1 MKRILFILLLSVIGL
16 QGFAQLTL
24 QQIHDMARQHYPV
37 IKQYQL
43 VSLSKEYT
51 LDNATKAYLP
61 QIKVSM
67 GANVFTKMVEFP
79 VQTAALIGDFKNH
92 LLNASVQVNQM
103 IYDGGATS
111 VQKKMAAAQA
121 TVDENQLNVRM
132 YDINRQVDQLFFSI
146 LLFDEQLRQ
155 VKLLQDDLALGRKT
169 VEGLMNGGLAN
180 ASDLDAVEVE
190 QIQANQ
196 QEGSLLTSRKAY
208 LRMLGQFIGRE
219 LGDSTVLERPTTL
232 EPSLDEATQR
242 PELMYFTAQ
251 SKLLDE
257 QRKMLG
263 VQLKPKLSAFA
274 LGSYQSKVFDFMKNQ
289 MVAGGL
295 SLSWNIA
302 PLYTRKNDLKL
313 LETKQQQI
321 ESEREAFLFNNRLQN
336 EQLRGVVD
344 DLKEKIGQ
352 DDRIIVLRE
361 NIRVKSSKK
370 VQNGIETVNEML
382 RDVNAVSQARQQK
395 AIHEIQL
402 LQEIYQIKNI
412 NNN

>member
-16 QGFAQLTL
+16 HGFAQLTL

-43 VSLSKEYT
+43 VSQSKEYT
-51 LDNATKAYLP
+51 LDNAAKAYLP

-79 VQTAALIGDFKNH
+79 VQTAALIGDTKNH

-155 VKLLQDDLALGRKT
+155 VKLLQNDLALGRKT

-208 LRMLGQFIGRE
+208 LRMLGLFIGRE
-219 LGDSTVLERPTTL
+219 LSDSTVLDRPTTL
-232 EPSLDEATQR
+232 EPSLADASQR

-257 QRKMLG
+257 QRKMLD

-302 PLYTRKNDLKL
+302 PLYTRKNNLKQ

-352 DDRIIVLRE
+352 DDRIIALRE
-361 NIRVKSSKK
+361 NIRAKSSKK

-395 AIHEIQL
+395 AIHEILL

>member
-16 QGFAQLTL
+16 HGFAQLTL

-43 VSLSKEYT
+43 VSQSKEYT
-51 LDNATKAYLP
+51 LDNAAKAYLP
-61 QIKVSM
+61 QIKISM

-79 VQTAALIGDFKNH
+79 VQTAALIGDTKNH

-196 QEGSLLTSRKAY
+196 QEGSLLASRKAY
-208 LRMLGQFIGRE
+208 LRMLGLFIGRE
-219 LGDSTVLERPTTL
+219 LSDSTAFERPTPL
-232 EPSLDEATQR
+232 EPSLADATQR
-242 PELMYFTAQ
+242 PELMYFAAQ
-251 SKLLDE
+251 SKLLGE
-257 QRKMLG
+257 QRKMLD

-289 MVAGGL
+289 MLAGGL

-302 PLYTRKNDLKL
+302 PLYTRKNDLKQ
-313 LETKQQQI
+313 LETKQKQI

-352 DDRIIVLRE
+352 DDRIIALRE
-361 NIRVKSSKK
+361 NIRAKSSKK

-395 AIHEIQL
+395 AIHEILL